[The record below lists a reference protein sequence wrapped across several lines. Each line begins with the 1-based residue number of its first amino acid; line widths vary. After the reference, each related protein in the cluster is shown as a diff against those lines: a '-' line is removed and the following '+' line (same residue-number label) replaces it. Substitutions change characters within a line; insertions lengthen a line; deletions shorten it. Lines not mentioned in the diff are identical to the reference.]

1 MSDAVKDLLNSK
13 LFSNDSDEDDAPLT
27 TLRSKR
33 TSVASNAARSSISNH
48 YIASSIP
55 FMNESTT
62 SEFYGIGRPS
72 SSNLLSTNNNYS
84 SSINKNNDSDD
95 DDDAPL
101 NVIQQKSASMRSS
114 IASMSSNFE
123 SSAMNISQYIRQQ
136 QQQQIQVS
144 DMDNKSAT
152 RDSQVSLTSAFTASC
167 VSIAAPQ
174 RQASLLS
181 IPVIQETDDDGSRET
196 DDVSLSIIRKSSLPA
211 SSSRRRSR
219 SLNAAA
225 SLSNQSLGFSPAT
238 TTPQSPQNQPFP
250 TNIFPPPQQHPS
262 EASNQPP
269 QMSTA
274 MDTLSQLAIAS
285 LNSLDGASKSV
296 AITAAYLILS
306 RLEPWMDETSQT
318 LKSIQTE
325 LKTNHDVSNES
336 NPLQKS
342 NDVLK
347 SETSDTQASVNTLSS
362 NFQTDLDALQSAKS
376 NASYSNGIP
385 QQMATTVMF
394 AEAIATVAAST
405 MPESWNPALIQKLGV
420 APKVGIVKA
429 RVQEFSQASGVEA
442 GKLFD
447 PNQFSLGSNG
457 HAPIEQLQAG
467 KYTFARPGTLLNDR
481 PTLLKNESQKRAKDG
496 RGGPLISIE
505 AAKRKDN
512 ELAKVSNSLAY
523 KKMLE
528 AQNERATAVMREQE
542 SREKGRKLVNAAN
555 VTEVIA
561 KRVTCLKCDGH
572 GWSHPKD
579 GKKKHDRQSNVQCK
593 GCRTCSSCNG
603 TGILQDITTCL
614 DCQSLGYIHPNDPYA
629 CRTTPRCHDCVTCKS
644 CHGSGNVHK
653 VPGTPTF
660 SLASLT
666 GSSMSMKGKGGNGNS
681 NSGSKIDVQ
690 NAVVISSPIMARLRS
705 EKNSAANSPAA
716 SAGPSR
722 AASTELAVITHVVKF
737 PSAGLGGN
745 DDSAG
750 GSHPKISKEVDPAE
764 ELEQTVSLDMLQLTA
779 CQVEH
784 QLTPEQTGGS
794 SEEEMDPSDSSFT
807 MPMPEDPFKDDSNEQ
822 INSSET
828 LPDDNIKENDLIV
841 EDIRSSEAA
850 Q

>member
-33 TSVASNAARSSISNH
+33 ASVASNAARSSISNH
-48 YIASSIP
+48 SITTSIP

-62 SEFYGIGRPS
+62 LGFNGIGRPS
-72 SSNLLSTNNNYS
+72 SSNLPSNNNNCS
-84 SSINKNNDSDD
+84 SSINNNNDSD

-101 NVIQQKSASMRSS
+101 NVIQQKSTSMRSS
-114 IASMSSNFE
+114 IASICSNFE

-136 QQQQIQVS
+136 QQQQQIQVS
-144 DMDNKSAT
+144 DTDNKSAT

-174 RQASLLS
+174 RHASLLS
-181 IPVIQETDDDGSRET
+181 IPVIQETADDGSRET
-196 DDVSLSIIRKSSLPA
+196 DDVPLSIIRKNSLPA
-211 SSSRRRSR
+211 TSSRRRSR
-219 SLNAAA
+219 SLNVAA
-225 SLSNQSLGFSPAT
+225 SLSNQSLGFSPPT
-238 TTPQSPQNQPFP
+238 TQSQQNQPFP
-250 TNIFPPPQQHPS
+250 TNIFPPPQQHSS
-262 EASNQPP
+262 EASNQPA

-318 LKSIQTE
+318 LKSIQNS
-325 LKTNHDVSNES
+325 LKSS

-342 NDVLK
+342 DDVFK
-347 SETSDTQASVNTLSS
+347 SETSDAQASVNTLSS
-362 NFQTDLDALQSAKS
+362 NVQTDLDALQSPKS
-376 NASYSNGIP
+376 NTSFFDGMP

-420 APKVGIVKA
+420 VPKVGIVKA
-429 RVQEFSQASGVEA
+429 RVQGFSQVGVEA
-442 GKLFD
+442 GKMFD

-457 HAPIEQLQAG
+457 HAPIEQMQSG

-496 RGGPLISIE
+496 RAGPLISIE
-505 AAKRKDN
+505 AAKKRDD

-528 AQNERATAVMREQE
+528 AQNDRATAVMREQE

-555 VTEVIA
+555 VTEIIA
-561 KRVTCLKCDGH
+561 KRVTCLKCDGR

-629 CRTTPRCHDCVTCKS
+629 CRTTPRCHECVTCKS

-681 NSGSKIDVQ
+681 NSGNKIDVQ
-690 NAVVISSPIMARLRS
+690 NAIVISSPIMARLRS

-745 DDSAG
+745 GDSAG
-750 GSHPKISKEVDPAE
+750 GSNPEISMEVDPTD
-764 ELEQTVSLDMLQLTA
+764 ELQQTVSVDMLQLTA
-779 CQVEH
+779 CLVEH
-784 QLTPEQTGGS
+784 QLTPEQAGGS
-794 SEEEMDPSDSSFT
+794 SEEVMDASDSSFT
-807 MPMPEDPFKDDSNEQ
+807 MPMPEDPFIDDSNEK

>member
-1 MSDAVKDLLNSK
+1 MSDAVKNLLNSK

-33 TSVASNAARSSISNH
+33 ASVASNAARSSISNH
-48 YIASSIP
+48 SIATSIP

-62 SEFYGIGRPS
+62 SGFNGIGRPS
-72 SSNLLSTNNNYS
+72 SSNLPSSNNYS
-84 SSINKNNDSDD
+84 SINNSNDSD

-114 IASMSSNFE
+114 IASMNSNFE

-136 QQQQIQVS
+136 QQQ
-144 DMDNKSAT
+144 MDTNNKST
-152 RDSQVSLTSAFTASC
+152 TSDSQVSLTSAFTASC
-167 VSIAAPQ
+167 ISIAAPQ

-181 IPVIQETDDDGSRET
+181 IPVIQETADDGSRET
-196 DDVSLSIIRKSSLPA
+196 DDVPLSIIRKNSLPA
-211 SSSRRRSR
+211 ASSRRRSR

-225 SLSNQSLGFSPAT
+225 SLSSQSLGFSPAT
-238 TTPQSPQNQPFP
+238 TTPQSQQNQPFP
-250 TNIFPPPQQHPS
+250 TNLFPPQQQHTS
-262 EASNQPP
+262 DSSNQPA

-285 LNSLDGASKSV
+285 LNSVDGASKSV

-318 LKSIQTE
+318 LNSIQNS
-325 LKTNHDVSNES
+325 LKSNRDGNSES
-336 NPLQKS
+336 NSLQK
-342 NDVLK
+342 NDAMK
-347 SETSDTQASVNTLSS
+347 SETSDTQASANTLAS
-362 NFQTDLDALQSAKS
+362 NVQTDLDALQSPKS
-376 NASYSNGIP
+376 NSSFSNGIP
-385 QQMATTVMF
+385 QQMATKVMF

-405 MPESWNPALIQKLGV
+405 MPETWNPALIQKLGV

-429 RVQEFSQASGVEA
+429 RVQEFSQAGVEA

-457 HAPIEQLQAG
+457 HAPIEQMQAG

-481 PTLLKNESQKRAKDG
+481 PTLLKNESEKRAKDG
-496 RGGPLISIE
+496 RAGPLISIE
-505 AAKRKDN
+505 AAKKRDD

-561 KRVTCLKCDGH
+561 KRVTCLKCDGR

-666 GSSMSMKGKGGNGNS
+666 GSSMSMKGKGGNGNT
-681 NSGSKIDVQ
+681 SGSKIDVQ

-722 AASTELAVITHVVKF
+722 AVSTELAVITHVVKF

-745 DDSAG
+745 GDSAG
-750 GSHPKISKEVDPAE
+750 GSNPEISMEVGPAD
-764 ELEQTVSLDMLQLTA
+764 ELKQTVSLDMLQLAA
-779 CQVEH
+779 CLVEH
-784 QLTPEQTGGS
+784 QLTPEQAGGS
-794 SEEEMDPSDSSFT
+794 SEEVMDASDSSFT
-807 MPMPEDPFKDDSNEQ
+807 MPMPEDPFKDDSNEK

-841 EDIRSSEAA
+841 EDIRSSEVA

>member
-1 MSDAVKDLLNSK
+1 MSGTSADAVKDLLNSK

-27 TLRSKR
+27 TLRSR
-33 TSVASNAARSSISNH
+33 RASVASNAGRSSISNQS
-48 YIASSIP
+48 ITASIP
-55 FMNESTT
+55 YVNESI
-62 SEFYGIGRPS
+62 SGFNGNGPFFALSNPS
-72 SSNLLSTNNNYS
+72 NNSNYINN
-84 SSINKNNDSDD
+84 NNDSDD
-95 DDDAPL
+95 DDAPL
-101 NVIQQKSASMRSS
+101 NIMQQKSASMRSS
-114 IASMSSNFE
+114 VASMSSNNFE

-136 QQQQIQVS
+136 QQQIQVS
-144 DMDNKSAT
+144 DAENKSAT
-152 RDSQVSLTSAFTASC
+152 RDSQISLTSAFTASC

-181 IPVIQETDDDGSRET
+181 IPVIPETGDD
-196 DDVSLSIIRKSSLPA
+196 
-211 SSSRRRSR
+211 
-219 SLNAAA
+219 
-225 SLSNQSLGFSPAT
+225 
-238 TTPQSPQNQPFP
+238 
-250 TNIFPPPQQHPS
+250 
-262 EASNQPP
+262 ASNQPA

-318 LKSIQTE
+318 LKAIQET
-325 LKTNHDVSNES
+325 LKSNRENS
-336 NPLQKS
+336 EQNSQQKS
-342 NDVLK
+342 DAMK
-347 SETSDTQASVNTLSS
+347 SETSDAQASANTLSS
-362 NFQTDLDALQSAKS
+362 NIQTDLDALQSPKS
-376 NASYSNGIP
+376 TFSHAIP
-385 QQMATTVMF
+385 QQIPTTVMF

-429 RVQEFSQASGVEA
+429 RVQEFSQAGEA
-442 GKLFD
+442 GKSFD

-481 PTLLKNESQKRAKDG
+481 PTLLKTQSEKRAKDG
-496 RGGPLISIE
+496 RAGPLISIE
-505 AAKRKDN
+505 AAKRRDD
-512 ELAKVSNSLAY
+512 EHAKVSNSLAY

-528 AQNERATAVMREQE
+528 AQNERANAVMREQE
-542 SREKGRKLVNAAN
+542 SRERGRKLVNAMN
-555 VTEVIA
+555 VNEVIA
-561 KRVTCLKCDGH
+561 KRVTCLKCDGR

-603 TGILQDITTCL
+603 TGVLQDITTCL

-629 CRTTPRCHDCVTCKS
+629 CRTTPRCKECITCKS

-653 VPGTPTF
+653 APGTPTF
-660 SLASLT
+660 SLSSLT
-666 GSSMSMKGKGGNGNS
+666 GSSMSMKGKGNT
-681 NSGSKIDVQ
+681 SGSKIDVQ
-690 NAVVISSPIMARLRS
+690 NAVVISSPFMARLRS

-722 AASTELAVITHVVKF
+722 AGSTELATVITHVVKF

-745 DDSAG
+745 GESTG
-750 GSHPKISKEVDPAE
+750 GSNPEITGVDGE
-764 ELEQTVSLDMLQLTA
+764 DELKQTVSLDMLKVAA
-779 CQVEH
+779 CLEEH
-784 QLTPEQTGGS
+784 RLAPENSGGS
-794 SEEEMDPSDSSFT
+794 SEEVMDASDSSFT
-807 MPMPEDPFKDDSNEQ
+807 MPMPEDPFKDDSNEK

-828 LPDDNIKENDLIV
+828 LPDHNIKENDLIV
-841 EDIRSSEAA
+841 EDIQSEEAA